1 MKYFALFQRPIRSK
15 RNSHIFV
22 VFMEQRVKR
31 TWLNASLQM
40 VFRDGKKA
48 NSGFTTVMENVWLL
62 KFVGAIYFYVQV
74 DTLRLG

>member
-1 MKYFALFQRPIRSK
+1 
-15 RNSHIFV
+15 
-22 VFMEQRVKR
+22 
-31 TWLNASLQM
+31 M